1 MTGSK
6 PRIYDMESLDTE
18 IGRLKTRCRQIED
31 ELDSSMDELK
41 DNYRMMA
48 FNSFIGNRLKSL
60 PFLGSIA
67 GAVLGNPKAQAI
79 IQNFL
84 EKIFKGGSGLAEKWI
99 ARIFK

>member
-60 PFLGSIA
+60 AF
-67 GAVLGNPKAQAI
+67 
-79 IQNFL
+79 
-84 EKIFKGGSGLAEKWI
+84 SGIHSGRRTGKS
-99 ARIFK
+99 